1 MTVLRLMIFGITLI
15 VVATAVVIVGSPND
29 TADAHFT
36 ATTTGTNMEQLCEE
50 PTLNLIS
57 VTDLSWLSDS
67 ELLPPPHHYSYSGP
81 LKCKKVKTS
90 CAKEYTY
97 TDCDRDG
104 NCRTKT
110 SCDKWNYK
118 WKCSR

>member
-1 MTVLRLMIFGITLI
+1 MTVLRLMIFGITLM
-15 VVATAVVIVGSPND
+15 VVATAVMIIGSPNS

-36 ATTTGTNMEQLCEE
+36 PTTTGTNLEQLCEE
-50 PTLNLIS
+50 PTLNLVS
-57 VTDLSWLSDS
+57 VAGLSWVSDS
-67 ELLPPPHHYSYSGP
+67 ELMPPLHHNSYMPPP
-81 LKCKKVKTS
+81 KCWKVRTS
-90 CAKEYTY
+90 CAKWYTY

-104 NCRTKT
+104 NCKTKR